1 MNESCGAYDTALM
14 FKKKKEKEIVKVSSA
29 DSLADQT
36 AWLTFSVIK
45 QSNGFASK

>member
-14 FKKKKEKEIVKVSSA
+14 LKKKEKEIVKVSSA